1 MDKNTLDAAMDLHAK
16 EEKRALGGL
25 GPFIHDLVYGAN
37 DGIVTTFAIVSGVA
51 GAELSYATVVI
62 LGLANVLAD
71 GLSMGLGNY
80 LSLRSKH
87 DNYQRVLKHELQEID
102 TEPIIAREEVR
113 RLYMRKGLSGVQLE
127 HVVSALTADKQ
138 LWAETMMRE
147 EHGLSSEEVE
157 QPVLHGFIT
166 FISFLIFGLIP
177 IAPYIL
183 GVAPETVFRSA
194 IIATGIALLSVGFL
208 RSYVTKE
215 RIFKGPL
222 EILFV
227 GSICAVAAYAA
238 GALLKSFVGIVG

>member
-16 EEKRALGGL
+16 EEKRVLGGL
-25 GPFIHDLVYGAN
+25 GSYIHDLVYGAN
-37 DGIVTTFAIVSGVA
+37 DGIVTTFAVVSGVA

-62 LGLANVLAD
+62 LGLANVIAD

-113 RLYMRKGLSGVQLE
+113 RLYLRKGLSGVQLE
-127 HVVSALTADKQ
+127 NVVSALTEDRQ

-157 QPVLHGFIT
+157 KPVLHGCTT
-166 FISFLIFGLIP
+166 FLAFLVFGLIP

-227 GSICAVAAYAA
+227 GSVCAGTAYAA
-238 GALLKSFVGIVG
+238 GAFLKSFVDVVS